1 MKIAILHKTKEHRE
15 MVQHIGMEDFKKK
28 VFDWDKNEKWKFE
41 GERPAIVDFYAEWCG
56 PCKML
61 GPLLEEL
68 AAEYE
73 GKLDIY
79 KVDTDKEAELAARF
93 NIQSVPS
100 LLFAP
105 QEGSP
110 RMALGALPKQELV
123 KAIKEVLGL

>member
-1 MKIAILHKTKEHRE
+1 MKKTILNKLKESRD

-61 GPLLEEL
+61 GPILEEL

-105 QEGSP
+105 REGSP

-123 KAIKEVLGL
+123 KAMQEVLGL